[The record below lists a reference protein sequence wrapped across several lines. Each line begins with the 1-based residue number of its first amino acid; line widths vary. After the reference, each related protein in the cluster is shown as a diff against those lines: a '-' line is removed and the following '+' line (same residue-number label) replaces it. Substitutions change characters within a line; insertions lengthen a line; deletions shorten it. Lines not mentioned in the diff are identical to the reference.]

1 MTATF
6 SHAARRFTTLR
17 RGTLLALVAILLALT
32 PLPAS
37 SQTTSKE
44 YQLKAVFIFN
54 FVQFVDWPSNTF
66 ADANAPFR
74 IGILGDNPF
83 GSALD
88 ETVSGET
95 VHGRKIVI
103 VRATRAESLSDC
115 QIIFISRSERN
126 HLNDIIATIDHH
138 PVLTVSE
145 MDDFAQRGGI
155 INFYLDENKVRFEIN
170 PATARAC
177 NLVVSS
183 QLLSVGKVV
192 GDSPGGKR

>member
-1 MTATF
+1 MSATF
-6 SHAARRFTTLR
+6 SPAVHRFTALR
-17 RGTLLALVAILLALT
+17 RATLLTLVAIMLALT
-32 PLPAS
+32 PLPAI

-88 ETVSGET
+88 ETVNGET

-126 HLNDIIATIDHH
+126 HLNDILTVIDHH
-138 PVLTVSE
+138 PVLTVGE
-145 MDDFAQRGGI
+145 MDDFALHGGI
-155 INFYLDENKVRFEIN
+155 INFYLDENKVRFEIS
-170 PATARAC
+170 PAAARAHD
-177 NLVVSS
+177 LVLSS